1 MHPAMQSDAI
11 YTNPLAPNL
20 SDRSFSEHMGPVA
33 SKGGLNVGFFYARVQ
48 LKTRRAQFNGQFET
62 RLFVAMQPKG
72 DRFTIAK
79 EPITE
84 RDASTRFPAEFAA
97 FRNYQDT
104 PSRGTPLME
113 LPGISQS
120 QIALLAVNGI
130 RSIEDLVGLSADVV
144 AQVGMEATTA
154 FKVAQRWTAKKAD
167 AGDDIGMAGQVAA
180 LEIENRTYRDAMR
193 DMEAQMKGLQAQI
206 DAMARIGATGL
217 GAVSPGVAAQV
228 APGSDEPFVMPPTSF
243 GDGGQAATGNDDL
256 IGNEPDP
263 LKN

>member
-1 MHPAMQSDAI
+1 MLPTQQTPAAYQ
-11 YTNPLAPNL
+11 NPLAPNL
-20 SDRSFSEHMGPVA
+20 SDRDFSGHMAAVS

-130 RSIEDLVGLSADVV
+130 RSIEDLVGLSPDVV
-144 AQVGMEATTA
+144 AQVGMEASTA
-154 FKVAQRWTAKKAD
+154 FKIAQRWVSKKTD
-167 AGDDIGMAGQVAA
+167 AGDDVEMAGQVAA
-180 LEIENRTYRDAMR
+180 LEIENRTQKDTIR
-193 DMEAQMKGLQAQI
+193 DMEAQMKALQAQV
-206 DAMARIGATGL
+206 DAMARIGATGI
-217 GAVSPGVAAQV
+217 AASSGPAAHI
-228 APGSDEPFVMPPTSF
+228 APGTDEPFAMPDTSF
-243 GDGGQAATGNDDL
+243 GDGGPMATGNDDL
-256 IGNEPDP
+256 LTNDPDP
-263 LKN
+263 LQN